1 MHIKSMVASL
11 RRSRSFDRVR
21 NYDLPTAITVLTTG
35 TYPDL
40 PSILQE
46 QFVQPALLPDALV
59 LKTLAQMDEVLR
71 YRLAMVEKLHRK
83 MKGYRIADGRAT
95 FRSEG
100 MWEASFAYG
109 GDNDEEA
116 EWYLLSV
123 TFLFRV
129 SEASGGQ

>member
-1 MHIKSMVASL
+1 MSVRNADCGVAI
-11 RRSRSFDRVR
+11 VR

-35 TYPDL
+35 TYSDL

-71 YRLAMVEKLHRK
+71 YRLALVEKLHRK
-83 MKGYRIADGRAT
+83 MMGYRIADGRAT

-109 GDNDEEA
+109 GDNDDEEA